1 MTKKWHLI
9 GMIKR
14 IVYRNAGTA
23 LFHPNEIFCIFCS
36 LNGTFYLSVE
46 GTHVREISKIFWIS
60 AHLLDKFLTL
70 GKRNGFLLLSFNR
83 NFRTFDLAVEGT
95 SVRQ

>member
-14 IVYRNAGTA
+14 IVYRNAGTG
-23 LFHPNEIFCIFCS
+23 PVS
-36 LNGTFYLSVE
+36 LNRTFYLSVE

-60 AHLLDKFLTL
+60 AHLIVPLTWRSKVL
-70 GKRNGFLLLSFNR
+70 P
-83 NFRTFDLAVEGT
+83 FDNKN
-95 SVRQ
+95 